1 MIDAIID
8 WSARRRWVVVAAT
21 IVLVV
26 LGAWCMRR
34 VPLDAIPDL
43 SDTQVIVYTEW
54 PGKSPDLIEDQ
65 VTYPLVSSMLGSP
78 RVHAVRGI
86 SDYGYSWV
94 YVIFDEGT
102 DPYWARSRVLEQLS
116 RATASLPQGVT
127 PTLGPDGTGVGWA
140 FEYALV
146 DRSGGHDLQ
155 ELRSFNDWYLRP
167 WLTSVPGVAEVA
179 TLGGFVKQWQVI
191 VDPNHLQSLG
201 LTLND
206 VIEAARRSNSEVGGR
221 VVEMSGAEYVVR
233 GRGYLRS
240 LDDLRAAVVRVDAA
254 GTPILLG
261 QVARVEA
268 GPEMRRG
275 IADLNGEGEVT
286 GGIVVVRQGVD
297 VLSTIEAV
305 KARIADIAPSLPT
318 GMAIETTYDRSELI
332 HRSIATLIRTLIEEL
347 LIVSIVIFIFLRHP
361 PSAIIPIITIPIAV
375 TLAFIP
381 MKAMGLSSSIMSLA
395 GIAIAVG
402 ALVDAAIVVVEQAH
416 VKLTQ
421 WEADGR
427 PGPASAVV
435 IAAVKEVGAPSFWSL
450 LVIAVAFVPVFALQ
464 AQEGRLF
471 KPLAFTKNAAMA
483 VAALLTITLDP
494 ALRLILMR
502 TESFTFR
509 PRWLARV
516 ATRVL
521 VGRFEPEEKTWLTRT
536 LMGAYQPMLRMAL
549 RHRAVVVGLA
559 LLAMLSV
566 IPMWRSLGSEFM
578 PPLNEGSILYMP
590 MTLPGISTTEAARWL
605 QVQDEMLKRFPEV
618 KSVFGKIGK
627 AETATDPA
635 PMNMVETTIVLKPE
649 SEWRTTRVQRWYSGW
664 APGPLASLLRRA
676 WPEER
681 VLKWDELIAEMDAA
695 VRVPSFANAWLFPV
709 RTRIDMMTTGV
720 RTPVGVK
727 ILGADLEVIDKLG
740 LEVERALKS
749 LPGTRSAFFER
760 TTGGRYLDI
769 TVDRA
774 RAARL
779 GLSAA
784 DVNDVV
790 EAAIGGM
797 EATTVV
803 AGRERWSV
811 LVRVPRDLRDDP
823 ESIGRLLVPAPGGAS
838 VPLSSVADV
847 HIASGPPMVRN
858 EEGFRAGLVYVDVST
873 GDLGGYVARARKAV
887 EAAVML
893 PPGYRLTWSGQYEY
907 MQRVKE
913 RLIIVVPITLV
924 IIIALLWINTGSLMR
939 TSIVLLAVPFSAIG
953 AVALLWFLDY
963 NVSIAT
969 WVGLI
974 ALLGVDAET
983 GVFMLLYLD
992 LAYEKAKKAGRL
1004 NSMAELR
1011 QAIEEGAVK
1020 RLRPKLMTVSV
1031 MFMGLLPIMWS
1042 TGTGSDV
1049 LRRIAAP
1056 LIGGLA
1062 TSFLL
1067 ELFLY
1072 PVIYEAWKGRRI

>member
-65 VTYPLVSSMLGSP
+65 ITYPLVSSMLGSP
-78 RVHAVRGI
+78 RVHAVRGT

-116 RATASLPQGVT
+116 RATASLPPGVT

-146 DRSGGHDLQ
+146 DRSGAHDLQ

-191 VDPNHLQSLG
+191 VDPNRLQSLG

-206 VIEAARRSNSEVGGR
+206 VTEAARRSNSEVGGR

-240 LDDLRAAVVRVDAA
+240 LDDLRAAVVRTDAA

-261 QVARVEA
+261 QIARVEA

-297 VLSTIEAV
+297 VLGTIEAV

-332 HRSIATLIRTLIEEL
+332 HRSISTLIRTLIEEL

-381 MKAMGLSSSIMSLA
+381 MKAIGLSSSIMSLA

-421 WEADGR
+421 WEAAGR
-427 PGPASAVV
+427 PGPAGAVV
-435 IAAVKEVGAPSFWSL
+435 IAAVKEVGGPSFWSL

-494 ALRLILMR
+494 ALRLILTR
-502 TESFTFR
+502 TEPFAFR
-509 PRWLARV
+509 PRWLARF

-521 VGRFEPEEKTWLTRT
+521 VGRFEPEEKAWLTRT
-536 LMGAYQPMLRMAL
+536 LMSAYQPMLRLAL
-549 RHRAVVVGLA
+549 RHQAVVVGIA
-559 LLAMLSV
+559 LLAMAAV

-605 QVQDEMLKRFPEV
+605 RVQDEMLARFPEV

-649 SEWRTTRVQRWYSGW
+649 SEWRTTRVERWYSGW

-681 VLKWDELIAEMDAA
+681 VLKWDELIAQMDAA
-695 VRVPSFANAWLFPV
+695 VRVPSFANAW
-709 RTRIDMMTTGV
+709 T
-720 RTPVGVK
+720 
-727 ILGADLEVIDKLG
+727 
-740 LEVERALKS
+740 
-749 LPGTRSAFFER
+749 
-760 TTGGRYLDI
+760 
-769 TVDRA
+769 
-774 RAARL
+774 
-779 GLSAA
+779 
-784 DVNDVV
+784 
-790 EAAIGGM
+790 
-797 EATTVV
+797 
-803 AGRERWSV
+803 
-811 LVRVPRDLRDDP
+811 
-823 ESIGRLLVPAPGGAS
+823 
-838 VPLSSVADV
+838 
-847 HIASGPPMVRN
+847 
-858 EEGFRAGLVYVDVST
+858 ST
-873 GDLGGYVARARKAV
+873 
-887 EAAVML
+887 
-893 PPGYRLTWSGQYEY
+893 
-907 MQRVKE
+907 
-913 RLIIVVPITLV
+913 
-924 IIIALLWINTGSLMR
+924 
-939 TSIVLLAVPFSAIG
+939 
-953 AVALLWFLDY
+953 
-963 NVSIAT
+963 
-969 WVGLI
+969 
-974 ALLGVDAET
+974 
-983 GVFMLLYLD
+983 
-992 LAYEKAKKAGRL
+992 
-1004 NSMAELR
+1004 
-1011 QAIEEGAVK
+1011 
-1020 RLRPKLMTVSV
+1020 
-1031 MFMGLLPIMWS
+1031 
-1042 TGTGSDV
+1042 
-1049 LRRIAAP
+1049 
-1056 LIGGLA
+1056 
-1062 TSFLL
+1062 
-1067 ELFLY
+1067 
-1072 PVIYEAWKGRRI
+1072 